1 MDTQP
6 VNALSQL
13 LGNMSVQ
20 DLVTALKDTQIQNQA
35 LKNEIRALRTAPIPI
50 EAVSGPPSA
59 APVSSPVPTESTNS
73 ILNEAS
79 GQASILETKESKDK
93 FKIAARRM
101 IITSH
106 VWWEK
111 KNIFGTGQAS
121 AQRELD
127 AALALYLQ
135 GSAAVANVEKI
146 VKMRLVLQLYISLA
160 PQYHV
165 FVGGTIPGSYH
176 KLEKIMKD
184 AAKDI
189 RPTIINRIKSY
200 AAKICEGIAP
210 YDHFQ
215 PDFDRY
221 TDPLCRQLVG
231 YEAGKEGVA
240 HLCPCLYEPGKRVG
254 GDTLFRSPATLKIL
268 ICVLWGGS
276 ALRTKKF
283 QTKTTYGGL
292 WEVKEVTPAAI
303 AFAAIALRF
312 LLSGDPS
319 FSSERGANSKINY
332 FSDFEFYVSII
343 EKKLAKGSKSM
354 LATQKLYNDE
364 VFPNFRHAK
373 SAAPNLQ
380 ANLKENSEEEEI
392 LRGLDEVEAEV
403 YSDEADFT
411 AFADA
416 VDLQVDTQTA
426 PASIV
431 TEDIVEATPVPLAMP
446 RVTATKGKGGRKK
459 ANTSKEAPARR
470 SARGQGLE
478 APSNIDQPP
487 PAEGMRRRGRGR
499 KQTDSDTPATT
510 LPTRS
515 TKSGAR
521 SGTKGGARA
530 VTIPEVIEGEN
541 DDEEASENDN
551 DDGNGNGNGNGE
563 GNSSEDEE
571 EEEEDYEYAH

>member
-20 DLVTALKDTQIQNQA
+20 DLVMALKDTQIQNQA

-59 APVSSPVPTESTNS
+59 APVSSPVPTESTDS

-135 GSAAVANVEKI
+135 GSATVANVEKI

-189 RPTIINRIKSY
+189 RPTIINWIKSY
-200 AAKICEGIAP
+200 AAKICEGIVP
-210 YDHFQ
+210 YDRFQ
-215 PDFDRY
+215 PDFDQY
-221 TDPLCRQLVG
+221 TDLLCRQLVG

-240 HLCPCLYEPGKRVG
+240 HL
-254 GDTLFRSPATLKIL
+254 SPATLKIL

-312 LLSGDPS
+312 LLSGNPS

-373 SAAPNLQ
+373 SAALNLQ
-380 ANLKENSEEEEI
+380 ANLEENSEEEEI

-403 YSDEADFT
+403 YSDEVDFT

-416 VDLQVDTQTA
+416 IDLQVDTQTA

-431 TEDIVEATPVPLAMP
+431 TEDIVEAAPVPLAMP

-459 ANTSKEAPARR
+459 ANTSTKQYRPTTAC
-470 SARGQGLE
+470 RGD
-478 APSNIDQPP
+478 A
-487 PAEGMRRRGRGR
+487 
-499 KQTDSDTPATT
+499 TPWLRT
-510 LPTRS
+510 S

-530 VTIPEVIEGEN
+530 VTIPEVIEGKN

-551 DDGNGNGNGNGE
+551 DDGNGNGNGNSE
-563 GNSSEDEE
+563 GNSGEDEE